1 MGLNSA
7 TGEKINN
14 NTSKK
19 NYILGECVSHFVRW
33 SWPLLIFL
41 ICVDVMYIKRVG
53 ILGIELATGKKSV
66 TENSILINYYSST
79 FADVLAL
86 EVRKPDLELFIKLS
100 LLILCWFR
108 VSYRWSTNI
117 IVWQIVTI
125 IYCLTCCVTAYSRL
139 RENYL
144 LWPWMKFVPWNSG
157 NQTWSFVMNWAFSS
171 SGGLES
177 ATGGQK
183 KSKKKKH

>member
-1 MGLNSA
+1 M
-7 TGEKINN
+7 
-14 NTSKK
+14 
-19 NYILGECVSHFVRW
+19 
-33 SWPLLIFL
+33 
-41 ICVDVMYIKRVG
+41 
-53 ILGIELATGKKSV
+53 
-66 TENSILINYYSST
+66 INYYSNT
-79 FADVLAL
+79 FVDVLAL

-125 IYCLTCCVTAYSRL
+125 IYYLTCCVCNHIFKIWIKIK
-139 RENYL
+139 ENYL

-157 NQTWSFVMNWAFSS
+157 NQTWSFVMNWAFSC
-171 SGGLES
+171 SGRLES

-183 KSKKKKH
+183 TTKTLRQNLHLFPELFNPLLWHYWCN